1 MSLES
6 LKLDENKRTVIIGIG
21 SELRGDDYAGLKV
34 IDEMRAVGL
43 DAENLLLIQA
53 GNMPEKFTSSVK
65 EFNPDNVILIDS
77 VEADMEPGSVSL
89 VDPSDIVTD
98 SVSSHKLPLSKLM
111 NYLEEETEARID
123 LVGIQ
128 VKDLEV
134 GSGLSE
140 QVKDSI
146 KNLVEFFVK
155 ELTQS

>member
-65 EFNPDNVILIDS
+65 EFDPDNVLLIDS

-140 QVKDSI
+140 EIKDSI

>member
-34 IDEMRAVGL
+34 IDEMRAMGL

-65 EFNPDNVILIDS
+65 EFDPDNVLLIDS